1 MAYGDNIQERPAED
15 APLSWGAGGEGV
27 AHTMLEQKISEEDA
41 KRQKKGQANIFSLRK
56 LQLISA

>member
-15 APLSWGAGGEGV
+15 APLSWGAGGEH
-27 AHTMLEQKISEEDA
+27 AHTMLEQKIGEEDA